1 MDDHDSGYRQLFS
14 HPEMVRDLL
23 TGFVAQDW
31 VALLDMDSLEKVS
44 GNYVT
49 DDLRSRCDDVVW
61 RVRCGPQWI
70 YVYLLLEFQSTVD
83 PYMAVRIMAY
93 VALLYQDLIRTGQL
107 EAGGL
112 LPPVLP
118 LVLYN
123 GSRRW
128 QAATEVA
135 ELIHPVTHQLAAYRP
150 AMRYL
155 LLDEGTFQEHEL
167 APLRNLVAALFR
179 LENSRE
185 AADVQQV
192 LRLLIDWLHSQQ
204 QAGLRR
210 SFTEWLR
217 RVLLPARLPGVPIP
231 AMQALQEVDD
241 MLAER
246 VQQWYREYEER
257 GLAKGMEKGRQEG
270 LVEGRSAEARLILS
284 RLLARRFGEM
294 APEILEHI
302 QSADIDTLEKWTDR
316 VLDATTPEDIFR

>member
-1 MDDHDSGYRQLFS
+1 
-14 HPEMVRDLL
+14 
-23 TGFVAQDW
+23 
-31 VALLDMDSLEKVS
+31 
-44 GNYVT
+44 
-49 DDLRSRCDDVVW
+49 
-61 RVRCGPQWI
+61 
-70 YVYLLLEFQSTVD
+70 
-83 PYMAVRIMAY
+83 
-93 VALLYQDLIRTGQL
+93 
-107 EAGGL
+107 
-112 LPPVLP
+112 
-118 LVLYN
+118 
-123 GSRRW
+123 
-128 QAATEVA
+128 
-135 ELIHPVTHQLAAYRP
+135 RP

-155 LLDEGTFQEHEL
+155 LLDEGAFQEHEL

-192 LRLLIDWLHSQQ
+192 LRLLIDWLQLPQ

-241 MLAER
+241 LLAER
-246 VQQWYREYEER
+246 VQQWYREHEER
-257 GLAKGMEKGRQEG
+257 GLAKGMEKGMEKGRQEG

-294 APEILEHI
+294 ATKRLEHI
-302 QSADIDTLEKWTDR
+302 KSADIDTLEKWTDR